1 MDPTKGKV
9 LINPR
14 GLDHSGG
21 VGLWG
26 KNVANYLVQ
35 NIDYVVA
42 KQKYSGSSNH
52 QLTRASEFFLLPRES
67 EKYEYLLSLCNWGP
81 LVSNQV
87 IVIHDIA
94 PLIYPDFFSKSYA
107 FFCEK
112 MIPKLVRNASKI
124 CTVSDF
130 SADEISRYLQV
141 PRSEIAI
148 LGAAPTLYREQT
160 KPSLI
165 QSKYMLFLGAHDTR
179 KNLKFL
185 LNFWPIIYD
194 KTKLKLLVT
203 GQVPQKTFKKKRQ
216 NEICKGVDYLGYVNS
231 GILTNL
237 IQNADAILTPSL
249 YEGFNIPVIESL
261 SLGTQVISSP
271 TGIAT
276 TLKNDGLTVLDLNPE
291 KWIDKILS
299 YSKVDFS
306 YQSESWRDIANKMK
320 STVESLDK

>member
-1 MDPTKGKV
+1 MDSTKGKF

-14 GLDHSGG
+14 GLDHPGG

-26 KNVANYLVQ
+26 KNVVNYLVH

-42 KQKYSGSSNH
+42 KQKYSDSSNH

-67 EKYEYLLSLCNWGP
+67 KRYEYLLSLCNWGP

-94 PLIYPDFFSKSYA
+94 PLIHPDFFSKRYA
-107 FFCEK
+107 LFCEK
-112 MIPKLVRNASKI
+112 MIPKLVRNALKI
-124 CTVSDF
+124 CTVSNF

-148 LGAAPTLYREQT
+148 LGAAPTLYRDQT
-160 KPSLI
+160 QPSPI
-165 QSKYMLFLGAHDTR
+165 QPRYMLFLGAHDMR
-179 KNLKFL
+179 KNLAFL

-203 GQVPQKTFKKKRQ
+203 GQVPKKTFKKTKQ
-216 NEICKGVDYLGYVNS
+216 NEFCKGVDYLGYVNS
-231 GILTNL
+231 GVLTSL

-249 YEGFNIPVIESL
+249 YEGFNLPVIESL
-261 SLGTQVISSP
+261 SFGTQVISSP
-271 TGIAT
+271 TGIAM
-276 TLKNDGLTVLDLNPE
+276 TLKNDGLTTIDLIPE
-291 KWIDKILS
+291 KWIDKILGH
-299 YSKVDFS
+299 SKVVFS
-306 YQSESWRDIANKMK
+306 YQSESWREIANRVDSTMK
-320 STVESLDK
+320 SLDK

>member
-1 MDPTKGKV
+1 MDPTKRKV

-21 VGLWG
+21 VGNWG
-26 KNVANYLVQ
+26 KHVASHLVK

-52 QLTRASEFFLLPRES
+52 QLTRASEFFVLPRES
-67 EKYEYLLSLCNWGP
+67 KKYKYLLSLCNWGP

-94 PLIYPDFFSKSYA
+94 PLIYPEFFSKSYA

-112 MIPKLVRNASKI
+112 MIPKLVGNATKI

-130 SADEISRYLQV
+130 SADEISKYLNV
-141 PRSEIAI
+141 SRSEIAT
-148 LGAAPTLYREQT
+148 LGAAPTLFRDQM
-160 KPSLI
+160 
-165 QSKYMLFLGAHDTR
+165 QSSQIHSRYMLFLGAHDTR
-179 KNLKFL
+179 KNLEFL
-185 LNFWPIIYD
+185 LNFWPFIHE

-216 NEICKGVDYLGYVNS
+216 NDSCKGVDYLGYVNS
-231 GILTNL
+231 GILASL

-249 YEGFNIPVIESL
+249 YEGFNLPVIESL

-291 KWIDKILS
+291 KWIDKILGH
-299 YSKVDFS
+299 SKVVFS
-306 YQSESWRDIANKMK
+306 YQSESWREIANRVI